1 MKTEDRHE
9 MCRAGVALTFRSA
22 RRRRKNADL
31 KVGATNFREQSE
43 NVYENKGPVERIN
56 HLCPPYPRQ
65 GTTRFPSSQEEGLGV
80 VSLCKT
86 EPPPWNPQLPALGFR
101 ELKGDK
107 ESG

>member
-1 MKTEDRHE
+1 MLTI
-9 MCRAGVALTFRSA
+9 CRSSTLDSRLL
-22 RRRRKNADL
+22 DL
-31 KVGATNFREQSE
+31 NSTEQSE

-56 HLCPPYPRQ
+56 HLCAPYPRQ

-86 EPPPWNPQLPALGFR
+86 EPPPWNPRLPALGFR